1 MSLQPITQ
9 IFRNELCLCM
19 YLCQVKVRFFAQPCT
34 IVKQSCGPKDDL
46 LFTQLFSLSK
56 NCMHYEVQGC
66 AEILPLQ
73 ILYLM
78 THSYMSTSNWPSPNV
93 LPHCNSFKHKWN
105 FELEKAEFYGI
116 FFNPISAETNSSRHC
131 WWDYPGVHDKV
142 YIYKWI
148 GMESSKTSNYA
159 KNLGL
164 NCETISGDVHTTSH

>member
-1 MSLQPITQ
+1 MSLQPISQ

-66 AEILPLQ
+66 AEILPMQ

-116 FFNPISAETNSSRHC
+116 FLTLSVLKQTLVVIAGGTTLACMTKFTYTNELAWKAQRHLTMQ
-131 WWDYPGVHDKV
+131 K
-142 YIYKWI
+142 I
-148 GMESSKTSNYA
+148 
-159 KNLGL
+159 
-164 NCETISGDVHTTSH
+164 